1 MSQGW
6 GLGERGRGKDSDLLL
21 ENSIN
26 YKQSINYKL
35 LGGQLS
41 NSSRTELAKSEWSQP
56 VGSSVGWEGMEP
68 LQNGEKTPPS
78 LPCICPSPRV
88 LPLGRGTFE
97 GTLCPW
103 ALGQEVL

>member
-6 GLGERGRGKDSDLLL
+6 GPGERGRGKDSDLLL

-41 NSSRTELAKSEWSQP
+41 NSSRTELAKSKWSG
-56 VGSSVGWEGMEP
+56 V
-68 LQNGEKTPPS
+68 S
-78 LPCICPSPRV
+78 LWD
-88 LPLGRGTFE
+88 LL
-97 GTLCPW
+97 
-103 ALGQEVL
+103 